1 MDNDKA
7 LQQRKQIETY
17 IMKDFLP
24 KFFAGFKKKRFNSK
38 RTYHQTSF
46 EFKNV
51 KYVFQIYTL
60 SSGYAGYLFIS
71 DKPEPEAEFSLS
83 NDLEKLILKIEKG
96 MKKYQLSKL
105 YDN

>member
-1 MDNDKA
+1 MDNDTA

-24 KFFAGFKKKRFNSK
+24 NFFVGFKKKRFNSN

-46 EFKNV
+46 EFKDV

-60 SSGYAGYLFIS
+60 SSGYAGYLYIL
-71 DKPEPEAEFSLS
+71 EQAEIETQFPLCKEFEELT
-83 NDLEKLILKIEKG
+83 LEINKG
-96 MKKYQLSKL
+96 MKKYKLSKL